1 MFEVKPAIEESPA
14 KLALRSLVQSIPA
27 AAVGLLFIF
36 IGYTKFSSDP
46 HSEWVRIFEQIG
58 IGQWFR
64 IFTGVMQ
71 ITGGVFM
78 MPRKTRTVGAVMLG
92 ATMIGAAAVDVLILG
107 SPLVIAPLRLLFL
120 IATAWVTTT

>member
-107 SPLVIAPLRLLFL
+107 SPLVIAPLLLLFL